1 MTRPRATT
9 LLILV
14 PALALAGPEGAD
26 GGKPG
31 GAAAPE
37 AEEFFEA
44 KVRPVLAENCFKCHG
59 EDRQRGGLRL
69 DSPEALQKG
78 RGEGPVIVAGDPER
92 SIMIHAVRQD
102 GEIKMPP
109 AGKLPDESV
118 KTLIAWVKMGA
129 PWPARDAGAVAAVA
143 PAASL
148 EETHWAFQ
156 PIRDPPV
163 PDVEDAA
170 WCSSPIDR
178 FILAELEEKGLSPA
192 PPADPRSLIRRVTFG
207 LTGLPPA
214 PEEVESFVSDPSADA
229 LAKVVDRLLASPR
242 HGERW
247 GRHWL
252 DVARYADTK
261 GYVFEEERRFPY
273 SYTYRDYVIRAFNE
287 DLPYDR
293 FVVEQIA
300 ADLLPLGEDR
310 APLAAMGFLTL
321 GRRFLNQKPDIIDDR
336 IDVVS
341 RGIMGLTVTCARC
354 HDHKYDPIPTADYY
368 SLYGVFASAV
378 EPRELPLIGKPEE
391 TDEYRAFKKE
401 LETREG
407 EVSRFLEGEHRETV
421 AKLRKQA
428 PAYLVE
434 VATKADPQPNVP
446 TSEIRAFNR
455 AAGDLNALI
464 VRRWRERLKDTA
476 KAHHPV
482 FAAWHAFA
490 AIPAEELGAR
500 AGEVTRQ
507 VASNGLAG
515 GPLNPLVAQAF
526 AGDPPADMKAVA
538 ERYGALLARAG
549 EAWEEAIKAGKEPP
563 TALADAALEE
573 IRKEIHGPE
582 SPASVPVAEAER
594 HLNRAG
600 RGKLNQLRK
609 KVEEWKVTS
618 RGAPPRAMS
627 LEDGRVRPQRIF
639 IRGNARNEGEEV
651 PRRFLDVLTRGERK
665 PFTEGS
671 GRLEL
676 ARAIASSENPLTAR
690 VIANRVWT
698 LHFGAGLVR
707 TPGDFGARSDPPTH
721 PELLDWLAT
730 RFIEG
735 GWSLKKLH
743 RTIILSSAYRQSAE
757 GNPESLRL
765 DPDNRL
771 VGRANRRRL
780 DFEAMRDAVLAVS
793 GALDLTAGGPA
804 VDIAGDPSNARRTV
818 YGFIDRQNLPSMFR
832 TFDFASPDT
841 TSPQRYVT
849 TVPQQ
854 ALFLMNSPFM
864 DTNARRL
871 ATRPDVAS
879 RKDPRER
886 AGAIHLL
893 AYGRAP
899 DAEETALALRFIE
912 KQGAGGPEAEAAAW
926 TRYAQAI
933 LLSNEF
939 QFLD

>member
-1 MTRPRATT
+1 MIRPAVTT
-9 LLILV
+9 LFTLV
-14 PALALAGPEGAD
+14 PVLGLAGPGGAD
-26 GGKPG
+26 AEKPG
-31 GAAAPE
+31 PARATE

-44 KVRPVLAENCFKCHG
+44 KVRPVLAENCFRCHG
-59 EDRQRGGLRL
+59 EERQRGGLRL
-69 DSPEALQKG
+69 DSLEAMFKG
-78 RGEGPVIVAGDPER
+78 RGEGPVVVAGDPER
-92 SIMIHAVRQD
+92 SPMIHAVRQD
-102 GEIKMPP
+102 GEVKMPP
-109 AGKLPDESV
+109 RGKLPEESIR
-118 KTLIAWVKMGA
+118 TLVAWVKMGA
-129 PWPARDAGAVAAVA
+129 PWPARAAAAGTAVAGT
-143 PAASL
+143 ASL
-148 EETHWAFQ
+148 KETHWAFQ

-163 PDVEDAA
+163 PDVADAA

-178 FILAELEEKGLSPA
+178 FILAKLEEAGIPPA
-192 PPADPRSLIRRVTFG
+192 PRADRRDLIRRATFD
-207 LTGLPPA
+207 LTGLPPS
-214 PEEVESFVSDPSADA
+214 PGEVDAFVADESPDA
-229 LAKVVDRLLASPR
+229 FAKVVDRLLESPR
-242 HGERW
+242 YGERW

-273 SYTYRDYVIRAFNE
+273 SYTYRDYVIRSFNE

-293 FVVEQIA
+293 FIVEQIA

-341 RGIMGLTVTCARC
+341 RGLMGLTVTCARC

-368 SLYGVFASAV
+368 SLYGVFASAA
-378 EPRELPLIGKPEE
+378 EPKELPLIAKPEE
-391 TDEYRAFKKE
+391 TEAYLAFKKE
-401 LETREG
+401 LDAREA
-407 EVSRFLEGEHRETV
+407 EVARFLEAERGEIV
-421 AKLRKQA
+421 AKLRKEA
-428 PAYLVE
+428 GAYLIE

-464 VRRWRERLKDTA
+464 VRRWRERLRDTA

-490 AIPAEELGAR
+490 AIPAEEFAVRAR
-500 AGEVTRQ
+500 D
-507 VASNGLAG
+507 VAAKAAANELPG
-515 GPLNPLVAQAF
+515 GPLNPLAAQAF
-526 AGDPPADMKAVA
+526 AGDPPDGMKAVA
-538 ERYGALLARAG
+538 ERYGALLARA
-549 EAWEEAIKAGKEPP
+549 ESAWQESLQRDKEPP
-563 TALADAALEE
+563 AALADPALEE
-573 IRKEIHGPE
+573 IRKELHGPE
-582 SPASVPVAEAER
+582 SPASVPPAEAER

-609 KVEEWKVTS
+609 KVDEWKVTA

-627 LEDGRVRPQRIF
+627 LADGPIRSQRIF
-639 IRGNARNEGEEV
+639 IRGNARNEGDEV

-665 PFTEGS
+665 PFAEGS

-676 ARAIASSENPLTAR
+676 ARAIASKDNPLTAR
-690 VIANRVWT
+690 VIANRAWA
-698 LHFGAGLVR
+698 LHFGAGIVR

-721 PELLDWLAT
+721 PDLLDHLAS
-730 RFIEG
+730 RLIEG

-743 RTIILSSAYRQSAE
+743 RAILLSSAYRQSADGTPE
-757 GNPESLRL
+757 GFRL
-765 DPDNRL
+765 DPENRL

-780 DFEAMRDAVLAVS
+780 DFEATRDAVLAVA
-793 GALDLTAGGPA
+793 GALDLTMGGPA
-804 VDIAGDPSNARRTV
+804 ADIAGDPSNGRRTV

-841 TSPQRYVT
+841 TSPQRHVT

-854 ALFLMNSPFM
+854 ALFLMNSPFI
-864 DTNARRL
+864 DVQARRL
-871 ATRPDVAS
+871 AARPEVAS
-879 RKDPRER
+879 RKEPRER
-886 AGAIHLL
+886 VDAIHRL

-899 DAEETALALRFIE
+899 DEDEAALALRFLQ
-912 KQGAGGPEAEAAAW
+912 KQGAGAPEKEEAAWA
-926 TRYAQAI
+926 RYAQAI